1 MTVSIA
7 DGVLVIAAPDY
18 DAWFAGAGAVVVL
31 REDAALCVM
40 PVLHAAAGGSL
51 VKIKNAARDRAID
64 VRELLRAHG
73 DEPSGTRAARWDAA
87 RAMLVVAEVFA

>member
-1 MTVSIA
+1 MTVAIA
-7 DGVLVIAAPDY
+7 DGVLTIAAGDY
-18 DAWFAGAGAVVVL
+18 DAWFGGAGAVVLL
-31 REDAALCVM
+31 REDAALCVI

-73 DEPSGTRAARWDAA
+73 DEARGVRDAHWDAA
-87 RAMLVVAEVFA
+87 RALLVVAEVFA